1 MKTLKR
7 TIAVL
12 LAIML
17 LSSSFVCFAADN
29 GEKQYHEY
37 KTSVLLG
44 DSLASGFVDYGYV
57 MSEFTY
63 VEDSYAAYIAK
74 DLGVETYYPMACPG
88 FRTIEMRTMLEDDYV
103 SNDPYLFE
111 AVPHHSAE
119 EILAKIPEF
128 RKAIEEADLIT
139 IAIGGNDW
147 GAYLG
152 WVMEDF
158 IETHPLPEEF
168 ETALRDYLASVNI
181 VDGTVIKTIVELAQ
195 TFNAVDEFLELMPA
209 AIEYAFENLHEN
221 WPIIVED
228 IYALNPDVTLVAV
241 GMFNT
246 TLSTPEGEP
255 DNVAEPDE
263 LAVMVEQMIIDYG
276 NMPMIEN
283 QEKYGYIY
291 VDTTGTIVETAHP
304 TPAGHRHIAD
314 KILEALPDARFDL
327 TDVKVSDAE
336 YKAVEYM
343 YVNGLMNGT
352 EDKTFNG
359 DAKMTKADFSVLMNN
374 YNSVYPVSDSNKA
387 VTLMEVKLAA
397 FLTAES
403 KSITDFFNLLSYFAK
418 IFFTNEAFAPATR
431 TQVATEFYAYV
442 K

>member
-12 LAIML
+12 LALIL
-17 LSSSFVCFAADN
+17 VSGSLVCFAAD

-44 DSLASGFVDYGYV
+44 DSLCSGFTDYGDE
-57 MSEFTY
+57 MSEFAY
-63 VEDSYAAYIAK
+63 IEDSYGAYLAK
-74 DLGVETYYPMACPG
+74 DLGIEDYRAMACPG

-119 EILAKIPEF
+119 QILEKIPEY
-128 RKAIEEADLIT
+128 RKAIEDADLIT
-139 IAIGGNDW
+139 IQIGGNDW

-158 IETHPLPEEF
+158 LEENPLPEEF
-168 ETALRDYLASVNI
+168 ETALREYLTEANVVEDNM
-181 VDGTVIKTIVELAQ
+181 VKVMVELAQ
-195 TFNAVDEFLELMPA
+195 TFNAVDEFLAIMPK
-209 AIEYAFENLHEN
+209 AIEYAFSTLNEN

-255 DNVAEPDE
+255 DNVAEPDP

-276 NMPMIEN
+276 NKPMIEN

-291 VDTTGTIVETAHP
+291 VDTTGTIVETSHP

-314 KILEALPDARFDL
+314 RILEALPDARFDL
-327 TDVKVSDAE
+327 TDVKVSDSE

-343 YVNGLMNGT
+343 YINGYMTASAN
-352 EDKTFNG
+352 KTFNG
-359 DAKMTKADFSVLMNN
+359 DAKITKDEYSATLKALGSAIPAIGINNRVSVFEL
-374 YNSVYPVSDSNKA
+374 
-387 VTLMEVKLAA
+387 KLATFLLTQDKSMTDVLEFIYEIGQLFSTRTA
-397 FLTAES
+397 FDTVT
-403 KSITDFFNLLSYFAK
+403 K
-418 IFFTNEAFAPATR
+418 
-431 TQVATEFYAYV
+431 TQVAVELYNAV

>member
-1 MKTLKR
+1 MKIFKR
-7 TIAVL
+7 SIAVL
-12 LAIML
+12 LAL
-17 LSSSFVCFAADN
+17 LLISSSFVCFAAES
-29 GEKQYHEY
+29 EKQYCEY

-44 DSLASGFVDYGYV
+44 DSLSSGFRDYEYV

-74 DLGVETYYPMACPG
+74 DLGIETYYPMECHG

-119 EILAKIPEF
+119 EILAKKEEY
-128 RKAIEEADLIT
+128 RNAIAEADLIT
-139 IAIGGNDW
+139 IGIGGNDW
-147 GAYLG
+147 GAYFG

-158 IETHPLPEEF
+158 LDEHPLPEDF
-168 ETALRDYLASVNI
+168 EAALREYLANANI
-181 VDGTVIKTIVELAQ
+181 VEDNIVKIIVELAQ
-195 TFNAVDEFLELMPA
+195 TFNAVDEFLAVMPA
-209 AIEYAFENLHEN
+209 AIEYAFSTLHEN

-246 TLSTPEGEP
+246 TLATPEGEP

-263 LAVMVEQMIIDYG
+263 LAVIVEQAIIDYG
-276 NMPMIEN
+276 NKHMIDN

-291 VDTTGTIVETAHP
+291 VDTTGTIVETSHP
-304 TPAGHRHIAD
+304 TAAGHRHIAD
-314 KILEALPDARFDL
+314 RILEALPDARFDL
-327 TDVKVSDAE
+327 TDVKVSAPE

-343 YVNGLMNGT
+343 YVNGLMSGNA
-352 EDKTFNG
+352 DKTFGGNAYITKDEFATVVNG
-359 DAKMTKADFSVLMNN
+359 LGSTFPVIGFGNN
-374 YNSVYPVSDSNKA
+374 ISKFE
-387 VTLMEVKLAA
+387 LRLAA
-397 FLTAES
+397 FMLDDE
-403 KSITDFFNLLSYFAK
+403 KSITDFFTFIGEVGLM
-418 IFFTNEAFAPATR
+418 FTTFTATEKV
-431 TQVATEFYAYV
+431 TKAQVAVDLYEVV

>member
-1 MKTLKR
+1 MKIFKR
-7 TIAVL
+7 SIAVL
-12 LAIML
+12 LAL
-17 LSSSFVCFAADN
+17 LLISSSFVCFAAES
-29 GEKQYHEY
+29 EKQYCEY

-44 DSLASGFVDYGYV
+44 DSLSSGFRDYEDV

-74 DLGVETYYPMACPG
+74 DLGIETYYPMACPG

-119 EILAKIPEF
+119 EILAKKEEY
-128 RKAIEEADLIT
+128 RNAIAEADLIT
-139 IAIGGNDW
+139 IGIGGNDW
-147 GAYLG
+147 GAYFG

-158 IETHPLPEEF
+158 LDEHPLPEDF
-168 ETALRDYLASVNI
+168 EAALREYLANANI
-181 VDGTVIKTIVELAQ
+181 VEDNIVKIIVELAQ
-195 TFNAVDEFLELMPA
+195 TFNAVDEFLAVMPA
-209 AIEYAFENLHEN
+209 AIEYAFSTLHEN

-246 TLSTPEGEP
+246 TLATPEGEP

-263 LAVMVEQMIIDYG
+263 LAVIVEQAIIDYG
-276 NMPMIEN
+276 NKHMIDN

-291 VDTTGTIVETAHP
+291 VDTTGTIVETSHP
-304 TPAGHRHIAD
+304 TAAGHRHIAD
-314 KILEALPDARFDL
+314 RILEALPDARFDL
-327 TDVKVSDAE
+327 TDVKVSAPE

-343 YVNGLMNGT
+343 YVNGLMSGNA
-352 EDKTFNG
+352 DKTFGGNAYITKDEFATVVNG
-359 DAKMTKADFSVLMNN
+359 LGSTLPVIGFGNN
-374 YNSVYPVSDSNKA
+374 ISKFE
-387 VTLMEVKLAA
+387 LRLAA
-397 FLTAES
+397 FMLDDE
-403 KSITDFFNLLSYFAK
+403 KSITDFFTFIGEVGLM
-418 IFFTNEAFAPATR
+418 FTTFTATEKV
-431 TQVATEFYAYV
+431 TKAQVAVDLYEVV

>member
-12 LAIML
+12 LALVLI
-17 LSSSFVCFAADN
+17 SSSFVCFAAAE
-29 GEKQYHEY
+29 GEKQYCEY

-44 DSLASGFVDYGYV
+44 DSLASGFRDYEYI
-57 MSEFTY
+57 MTEFTY
-63 VEDSYAAYIAK
+63 CEDSYAAYLAK
-74 DLGVETYYPMACPG
+74 DLGIETYYPMACPG

-103 SNDPYLFE
+103 SNDPYLFD

-119 EILAKIPEF
+119 EILAKKEEF
-128 RKAIEEADLIT
+128 RNAIAEADLIT

-158 IETHPLPEEF
+158 LDANPLPEDF
-168 ETALRDYLASVNI
+168 EAALREYLAEANI
-181 VDGTVIKTIVELAQ
+181 VEDNIVKVMVELAQ
-195 TFNAVDEFLELMPA
+195 TFNAVDEFLAIMPA
-209 AIEYAFENLHEN
+209 AIEYAFAKLNEN

-263 LAVMVEQMIIDYG
+263 LAVLVEQAIIDFG
-276 NMPMIEN
+276 NKPMIEN

-291 VDTTGTIVETAHP
+291 VDTTGTIVETSHP
-304 TPAGHRHIAD
+304 TAAGHRHIAD
-314 KILEALPDARFDL
+314 RILEALPDARFDL

-343 YVNGLMNGT
+343 YVNGYMTGSAN
-352 EDKTFNG
+352 KTFNG
-359 DAKMTKADFSVLMNN
+359 DAKITKEEYSTAVKALGSSVPTIGLIDG
-374 YNSVYPVSDSNKA
+374 VS
-387 VTLMEVKLAA
+387 LFELKLAS
-397 FLTAES
+397 FMLTKDKGIMNFVTFIYDIGQLFS
-403 KSITDFFNLLSYFAK
+403 
-418 IFFTNEAFAPATR
+418 TR
-431 TQVATEFYAYV
+431 TAFDTVTKNQVAVALYEAV

>member
-12 LAIML
+12 LALIL
-17 LSSSFVCFAADN
+17 VSSSFVCFAADS
-29 GEKQYHEY
+29 EKQYCDY

-44 DSLASGFVDYGYV
+44 DSLASGFRDYDYI

-63 VEDSYAAYIAK
+63 VEDSYGAYLAK

-119 EILAKIPEF
+119 EILAKKDEF
-128 RKAIEEADLIT
+128 RNAIAEADLIT

-158 IETHPLPEEF
+158 LEANPLPEEF
-168 ETALRDYLASVNI
+168 ETALREYLASANVVEDNI
-181 VDGTVIKTIVELAQ
+181 VKVMVELAQ
-195 TFNAVDEFLELMPA
+195 TFNAVDEFLAIMPA
-209 AIEYAFENLHEN
+209 AIEYAFANLNAN

-246 TLSTPEGEP
+246 TLSTPEGDP
-255 DNVAEPDE
+255 TNVAEPNDLE
-263 LAVMVEQMIIDYG
+263 IMVEQMLIDNG
-276 NMPMIEN
+276 NKAMVEN

-291 VDTTGTIVETAHP
+291 VDTTGTIVETSHP
-304 TPAGHRHIAD
+304 TAAGHRHIAD

-327 TDVKVSDAE
+327 TDVKVSDSE

-343 YVNGLMNGT
+343 YVNGFMSANA
-352 EDKTFNG
+352 DKTFGG
-359 DAKMTKADFSVLMNN
+359 DAKITKNEFSTAVKALGSSLPVIGLGNN
-374 YNSVYPVSDSNKA
+374 VSEFE
-387 VTLMEVKLAA
+387 LKLTS
-397 FLTAES
+397 FLLTED
-403 KSITDFFNLLSYFAK
+403 KSITDLVTFIYEVGQLFK
-418 IFFTNEAFAPATR
+418 TR
-431 TQVATEFYAYV
+431 TAFDTVTKTQAAVALYNAV

>member
-12 LAIML
+12 LTLIL
-17 LSSSFVCFAADN
+17 VSSSFVCFAAD
-29 GEKQYHEY
+29 GEKQYHKY
-37 KTSVLLG
+37 TKSVLLG
-44 DSLASGFVDYGYV
+44 DSLASGFRDYDYI

-63 VEDSYAAYIAK
+63 VEDSYAAYLAK
-74 DLGVETYYPMACPG
+74 DLGVEQYTPMACPG
-88 FRTIEMRTMLEDDYV
+88 FRTIELRTMLEDDYV

-119 EILAKIPEF
+119 EILAKKDEM
-128 RKAIEEADLIT
+128 RQAIAEADLIT

-158 IETHPLPEEF
+158 IEDHPLPEEF
-168 ETALRDYLASVNI
+168 EAALREYLAKASLEDN
-181 VDGTVIKTIVELAQ
+181 VIKTMVELAQ
-195 TFNAVDEFLELMPA
+195 TFNAVEEFLAIMPK
-209 AIEYAFENLHEN
+209 AIEYAFSTLHEN

-228 IYALNPDVTLVAV
+228 IYKLNPDVTLVAV

-255 DNVAEPDE
+255 DNVAEPDP
-263 LAVMVEQMIIDYG
+263 LAVKVEQMMIDTG
-276 NMPMIEN
+276 NKPMIDN

-304 TPAGHRHIAD
+304 TAAGHRHIAD
-314 KILEALPDARFDL
+314 RILEALPDARFPY
-327 TDVKVSDAE
+327 TDVAMKYPA
-336 YKAVEYM
+336 YGAIEYM
-343 YVNGLMNGT
+343 CLNGLMSGIDET
-352 EDKTFNG
+352 TFGG
-359 DAKMTKADFSVLMNN
+359 DAKITKAEFSEILNKVTGSYSVTDSTSEVTKLELSNTVYNISGDTGIISLFKHFIAMIKLVLSGNGFKT
-374 YNSVYPVSDSNKA
+374 V
-387 VTLMEVKLAA
+387 
-397 FLTAES
+397 
-403 KSITDFFNLLSYFAK
+403 
-418 IFFTNEAFAPATR
+418 TR
-431 TQVATEFYAYV
+431 TEAAIEIYQII